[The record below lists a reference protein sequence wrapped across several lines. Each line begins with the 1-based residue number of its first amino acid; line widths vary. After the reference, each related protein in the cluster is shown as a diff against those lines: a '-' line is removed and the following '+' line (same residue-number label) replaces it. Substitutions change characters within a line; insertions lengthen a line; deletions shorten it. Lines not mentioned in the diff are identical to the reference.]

1 VAELTLEQQR
11 ALALARARLQIQGQE
26 AAPAAPVAPA
36 PQMTQLD
43 AAGQAARAGFLANF
57 NDELAGGRAA
67 AVAGLPQ
74 SVQNALN
81 VPSVGLAGIAR
92 AVAPSIGGVRMLAE
106 RVFPQTFG
114 SRATEA
120 YAPARDV
127 ERALDKAAEE
137 QFPNTYFGAN
147 IAGSAVM
154 PLGLLGRGVKTT
166 IAAGGG
172 AGAASGF
179 GRGEG
184 AEDRL
189 EGAAI
194 EGGLGAALGAV
205 PAVAM
210 GTFNAGQRIVAP
222 RSFAE
227 RLVRRT
233 IGADRARGVEDVLT
247 PADIAAARAA
257 GQDIVVGDLGATGTL
272 RLARAAGNTSE
283 DAGARLRASTDPRY
297 TEQKGRFGD
306 FIEDLFG
313 GNLNMTSTNDTLR
326 DTARRVNAPLYRAA
340 YQAGES
346 ADLWNPTLDRIAQ
359 SPAVQAAIRDVEK
372 KAADRAVLE
381 GDLVIRNPFSFD
393 DQGRMTWGMTPD
405 GGQIRPNLQ
414 FWDQV
419 QRNLREAADA
429 APRGG
434 DEARVLNGIRR
445 RLNEELDAAVPE
457 FGKARGM
464 ARQFFGAEDALE
476 AGQTFFRQ
484 NRAIQLSDTQKAFRA
499 MSGPE
504 QELFRRGFAAELA
517 NTVRNAPDSRDV
529 VKLFDGAN
537 RRKLE
542 VVMPADEL
550 RQLEAFVRREGIMN
564 RLRSATQGNSST
576 AQQLR
581 DMSVGAGAG
590 AGVGIFTAADPLTT
604 GGTALLGGLLARIRS
619 GVNENVMR
627 EVGEILS
634 SSDPERINRLLSGPN
649 GGAIMGALRSL
660 SQAVSNIGGG
670 ARASAAPRTEPT
682 VNVPQPQRMLPPP
695 EPQRLLPPPDGF
707 AKGGRVKEPK
717 MSPIV
722 EAIIEEMGKR
732 MAPEGARRA
741 AAIGGYSRGGAV
753 QRVARALAER
763 LVPEGG
769 EATRGGLA
777 AARAADAPP
786 AMSGISPPGMAS
798 AADINRAARTS
809 GDLTYKQLGELYDT
823 LRLTGGGA
831 SPLVRKGLASQ
842 SDEAIDAATRLKL
855 ADRETIS
862 QAVERHGKTFTF
874 TDSKGKPKTVPT
886 TEALFAGKLPGMRM
900 PSQEAAEASGK
911 LAEGARIAREV
922 NRAATSYDA
931 EVGGRGVL
939 YDLSPATLNRMP
951 DVPQFDLPRAAPK
964 ATERLEGLEREGP
977 ARLRRYIEAGGE
989 AGRGW
994 YNLQQLRDDFR
1005 AMYGPTEGDE
1015 RFRLWTLVNAST
1027 SMTNP
1032 IESNVRTA
1040 SHYLNRA
1047 LRGEPLPQVVQVSD
1061 PRTGK
1066 TVQTLAGDLPPPYG
1080 AKAQV
1085 QHAQRTREF
1094 LGGDMDPVSNPKP
1107 ISYQQ
1112 NLLGNWRPI
1121 TSDTHYIRDIVGP
1134 GRFDLFKDEAALL
1147 PGEYAYLERM
1157 GQKVAKGQ
1165 KIAPAQAQSAA
1176 WVGGGKDTGLKSE
1189 PIPYLQALQKR
1200 IGITARIRGEPI
1212 DVTYNKFLRGEIDL
1226 YAEGGKV
1233 KKPKQKGGL
1242 AAARRARAG

>member
-1 VAELTLEQQR
+1 MAE
-11 ALALARARLQIQGQE
+11 QIRVNGPNGLVVNFPAGTSPETINRVMQE
-26 AAPAAPVAPA
+26 AASGRATA
-36 PQMTQLD
+36 PQMSQME
-43 AAGQAARAGFLANF
+43 AAAQAARAGFQANF
-57 NDELAGGRAA
+57 NDELAGLRAA
-67 AVAGLPQ
+67 GVAGLPE
-74 SVQNALN
+74 
-81 VPSVGLAGIAR
+81 
-92 AVAPSIGGVRMLAE
+92 AVRGVAE
-106 RVFPQTFG
+106 RVPMLGALAANVGGARMAAERAFPQTFG

-127 ERALDKAAEE
+127 ERAIDRAAEE
-137 QFPNTYFGAN
+137 QFPNTYLGAN

-154 PLGLLGRGVKTT
+154 PLGLVGRGAKAA

-189 EGAAI
+189 MGAATEGA
-194 EGGLGAALGAV
+194 LGAAFGAI
-205 PAVAM
+205 PAVGM
-210 GTFNAGQRIVAP
+210 GVFNAGQRIVAP
-222 RSFAE
+222 QRFAE
-227 RLVRRT
+227 RVVRRT
-233 IGADRARGVEDVLT
+233 IEADRARGVEDVLS

-272 RLARAAGNTSE
+272 RLARAAGNVSE
-283 DAGARLRASTDPRY
+283 DASARLRASTDPRY
-297 TEQKGRFGD
+297 TEQKARFGD

-326 DTARRVNAPLYRAA
+326 ATASRVNAPLYRAA
-340 YQAGES
+340 YQVGEN
-346 ADLWNPTLDRIAQ
+346 ANLWTPELEQLAQ
-359 SPAVQAAIRDVEK
+359 SPSVQAAIRDVPA
-372 KAADRAVLE
+372 KAADRAALE
-381 GDLVIRNPFSFD
+381 GNIVIRNPFSFD
-393 DQGRMTWGMTPD
+393 DQGRIVWNTTPD
-405 GGQIRPNLQ
+405 GGQVRPNLQ

-419 QRNLREAADA
+419 QRNLREAAEAA
-429 APRGG
+429 APGSSRQS
-434 DEARVLNGIRR
+434 DLRALRN
-445 RLNEELDAAVPE
+445 RLNQELDAAVPE
-457 FGKARGM
+457 FGKARGT

-484 NRAIQLSDTQKAFRA
+484 NRAIQLTDTQKAFRS
-499 MSGPE
+499 MSEPE
-504 QELFRRGFAAELA
+504 RELFRRGFAAELA

-542 VVMPADEL
+542 VIMPPDEL

-564 RLRSATQGNSST
+564 RLRSATQGNSTT

-581 DMSVGAGAG
+581 DMSIGAGAG
-590 AGVGIFTAADPLTT
+590 AGVGIFTSGDPLTT
-604 GGTALLGGLLARIRS
+604 GGTALLGGLLARGRTR
-619 GVNENVMR
+619 VNENVMR

-634 SSDPERINRLLSGPN
+634 SSDPDRINKLLSGPN
-649 GGAIMGALRSL
+649 GGAIMGALRTM
-660 SQAVSNIGGG
+660 SQAVG
-670 ARASAAPRTEPT
+670 AGAPPARPAAPRIEPT
-682 VNVPQPQRMLPPP
+682 IGAPPSTP
-695 EPQRLLPPPDGF
+695 LLPPPGPPGF
-707 AKGGRVKEPK
+707 AKGGQVKEPK
-717 MSPIV
+717 MSPII

-732 MAPEGARRA
+732 MSPEGARRA

-753 QRVARALAER
+753 MKVARALAER
-763 LVPEGG
+763 LVPEGS
-769 EATRGGLA
+769 EATRGGLS

-786 AMSGISPPGMAS
+786 ALSGISPPGMAS

-831 SPLVRKGLASQ
+831 SPLVREGLASQ

-855 ADRETIS
+855 ADREVIGEAIS
-862 QAVERHGKTFTF
+862 RHGKTVTL
-874 TDSKGKPKTVPT
+874 TDSKGKTKQVPT
-886 TEALFAGKLPGMRM
+886 TEALFAGKLPGMRL

-911 LAEGARIAREV
+911 LAEGTRIAREV

-964 ATERLEGLEREGP
+964 VTERLEGLEREGP

-989 AGRGW
+989 QNQGW

-1032 IESNVRTA
+1032 IESNIRTA

-1121 TSDTHYIRDIVGP
+1121 TSDTHYIRDIVGMDRAKKSF
-1134 GRFDLFKDEAALL
+1134 GEEGALL
-1147 PGEYAYLERM
+1147 PGEYAYLESM
-1157 GQKVAKGQ
+1157 GQKVAKGRKMQ
-1165 KIAPAQAQSAA
+1165 PAQAQSAA

-1200 IGITARIRGEPI
+1200 IGVTARIRGEPI

-1233 KKPKQKGGL
+1233 KKTKRKGGL
-1242 AAARRARAG
+1242 ATARTAKAG